1 MIDECKCIVFELKN
15 LRFDLRKNNYIVV
28 LYCYCKTAVCLHGKM
43 LKNIIFKKIY
53 NSLCSTLVWLG
64 IVKMDANLT
73 FALVVPGATRV
84 QNIAIFCRKAI
95 QETPTRPQR
104 VGDVIFVVEFS
115 STMIKKNPMN
125 AKNVILIS
133 VRSVWKVRKYLT
145 VIGWGLCDMQ
155 KARNTY

>member
-1 MIDECKCIVFELKN
+1 
-15 LRFDLRKNNYIVV
+15 
-28 LYCYCKTAVCLHGKM
+28 
-43 LKNIIFKKIY
+43 
-53 NSLCSTLVWLG
+53 
-64 IVKMDANLT
+64 MDANLT